1 MIFLLF
7 VFMAD
12 MTSVVNSQSK
22 TTVSLSCYDIQTLGF
37 TYGTF
42 TGNLSYSGHLIIYI
56 GQLYQLSLE
65 DKSISPYCSRVILQE
80 ET

>member
-12 MTSVVNSQSK
+12 LTSVVNSQSK
-22 TTVSLSCYDIQTLGF
+22 TTMSLSCYDIMALGF

-42 TGNLSYSGHLIIYI
+42 TGNLGKSEHLIIYI

-65 DKSISPYCSRVILQE
+65 DKSISPYCSRVMLQK